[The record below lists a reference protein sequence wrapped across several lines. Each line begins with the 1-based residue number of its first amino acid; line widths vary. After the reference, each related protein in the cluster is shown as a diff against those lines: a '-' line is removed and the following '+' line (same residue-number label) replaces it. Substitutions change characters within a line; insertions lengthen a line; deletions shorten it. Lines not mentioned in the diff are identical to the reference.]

1 MHGIFLITTDI
12 NVIVYY
18 CDYILLGLYITTDIT
33 VITDYDC
40 ITIFTTIKHYYITK
54 LFSVCYYYICNGI

>member
-1 MHGIFLITTDI
+1 MEYLLITTDI

-33 VITDYDC
+33 VITDYD
-40 ITIFTTIKHYYITK
+40 
-54 LFSVCYYYICNGI
+54 